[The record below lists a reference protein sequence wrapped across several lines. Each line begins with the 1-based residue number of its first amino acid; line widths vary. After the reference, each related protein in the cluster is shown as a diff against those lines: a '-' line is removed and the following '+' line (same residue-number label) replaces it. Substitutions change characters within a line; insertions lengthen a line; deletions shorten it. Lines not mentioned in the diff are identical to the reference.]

1 LAFDRILL
9 GLRVR
14 ISVLIDFGVLT
25 AGAGLVDLGLA
36 SASFS
41 AALTARVSPPEMSP
55 PPTVTGS
62 WRDRF
67 LPGLRLGLVVNV
79 GALHSAESPM
89 GLLAPG

>member
-1 LAFDRILL
+1 
-9 GLRVR
+9 
-14 ISVLIDFGVLT
+14 VLT

-41 AALTARVSPPEMSP
+41 AAWTARLSPPEMSP

-67 LPGLRLGLVVNV
+67 LPGLRLGLV
-79 GALHSAESPM
+79 
-89 GLLAPG
+89 